1 MSFLAPERKYWG
13 KFRGKVI
20 DTVDPLIGGRLLCTV
35 AALPE
40 MTLNWAMPAVPYA
53 SMGQG
58 FFALPIIG
66 SDVWI
71 EFEQGDPDKPIW
83 SGGYWELGEE
93 PIMPEISPEA
103 PELVNVLRSAFCTLL
118 FNDTPE
124 EGGVTISAT
133 GPVAAVPVTLT
144 MNDEGFSVICGE
156 LSLTM
161 NPEVGITLTAADT
174 TMVLTAEGVTVET
187 PTVEVTAEE
196 TVSVTTASVEVEA
209 EATVDVTSPSVEIEG
224 DVNIVGAV
232 EIEGDVEIT
241 GAVQI
246 EGETNV
252 VGAVTVEG
260 ETNVTG
266 AVTVEGETNVLG
278 AFTVEGD
285 ANFLGAQQTEGNCAV
300 AGLIEGIVV
309 PPLL

>member
-1 MSFLAPERKYWG
+1 MSFLEPERKYWG
-13 KFRGKVI
+13 KFRGKVV
-20 DTVDPLIGGRLLCTV
+20 DTVDPMVGGRLLCTV

-53 SMGQG
+53 SSGQG

-71 EFEQGDPDKPIW
+71 EFEQGDPDRPIW

-103 PELVNVLRSAFCTLL
+103 PELINVLRSAFCTLL

-124 EGGVTISAT
+124 EGGVTVSAT
-133 GPVAAVPVTLT
+133 GPVAEVPVTLT
-144 MNDEGFSVICGE
+144 MNNEGFAVVCGD

-161 NPEVGITLTAADT
+161 NPEVGITLTAGDT
-174 TMVLTAEGVTVET
+174 TMLLTPEGVTVET

-196 TVSVTTASVEVEA
+196 TVSITSPSVEVEA
-209 EATVDVTSPSVEIEG
+209 EATVDVTSPSVEVEA
-224 DVNIVGAV
+224 DVEITGAV
-232 EIEGDVEIT
+232 QIEGDVEIT

-252 VGAVTVEG
+252 AGAVTIEG

-266 AVTVEGETNVLG
+266 AVTVEGETNVAG

-300 AGLIEGIVV
+300 LGVIEGIVV

>member
-1 MSFLAPERKYWG
+1 MSFLPADRKYWG

-20 DTVDPLIGGRLLCTV
+20 DTTDPLVGGRLLCTV
-35 AALPE
+35 AALPD
-40 MTLNWAMPAVPYA
+40 MFLNWAMPAVPYA
-53 SMGQG
+53 SLGGQG

-71 EFEQGDPDKPIW
+71 EFEQGDPNRPIW

-118 FNDTPE
+118 FNDTPA
-124 EGGVTISAT
+124 EGGVTISAI
-133 GPVAAVPVTLT
+133 GDVATVPVTLE
-144 MNDEGFSVICGE
+144 MNDEGFSVVCGE

-196 TVSVTTASVEVEA
+196 TVSVTSPSVEVEGN
-209 EATVDVTSPSVEIEG
+209 VDVTGPVE
-224 DVNIVGAV
+224 V
-232 EIEGDVEIT
+232 EGDVEIT
-241 GAVQI
+241 GAVEI
-246 EGETNV
+246 EGDVAIT
-252 VGAVTVEG
+252 GAVEVIG

-266 AVTVEGETNVLG
+266 AVTIEGETNVAG
-278 AFTVEGD
+278 AVTIEGETNIAGALTVEGD

-300 AGLIEGIVV
+300 LGVIEGIVV